1 VPVEADAS
9 QLARLLD
16 DLINN
21 ALTYTV
27 RRPQLVIGLS
37 TQSRRAIVRVADNG
51 IGIPKDERERVFDR
65 LYRVADPRLVVPG
78 IGLGLYISRHL
89 AEDFGGTLVIE
100 SSSPGTGT
108 VFALTL
114 PLSRTTSAARLIE
127 AEAQIGPVDRDGNA
141 ILA

>member
-1 VPVEADAS
+1 MPVEADAS
-9 QLARLLD
+9 QLARVLD

-37 TQSRRAIVRVADNG
+37 THSRSATVRVADNG

-65 LYRVADPRLVVPG
+65 LYRVADPRLAVPG

-89 AEDFGGTLVIE
+89 AEDFGGTLVVE
-100 SSSPGTGT
+100 SSTPGTGT

-114 PLSRTTSAARLIE
+114 PLSRTTSAARLVE
-127 AEAQIGPVDRDGNA
+127 AAVG
-141 ILA
+141 